1 MIEALLNPVKEVHG
15 VQVHALTLMDLS
27 RLITE
32 YRNEMATLLSNE
44 NSNVLESLIINSPK
58 FIASVISLAIHEP
71 QIERL
76 QSLPIGIQLDFIM
89 TAWELS
95 RITPEQLGKVIQVVT
110 QGIQRIE
117 AQITTPLPDSV
128 KT

>member
-44 NSNVLESLIINSPK
+44 NGNVLESLIINSPK

>member
-15 VQVHALTLMDLS
+15 VQVHALTLIDLS

-44 NSNVLESLIINSPK
+44 NGNVLESLIINSPK

>member
-32 YRNEMATLLSNE
+32 YRNEMAVLLSNE
-44 NSNVLESLIINSPK
+44 NGNVLESLIINSPK

-71 QIERL
+71 KIERL
-76 QSLPIGIQLDFIM
+76 QLLPIGIQLDFIM

>member
-44 NSNVLESLIINSPK
+44 NGNVLESLIINSPK

-95 RITPEQLGKVIQVVT
+95 RITPEQLGKVIRVVT
-110 QGIQRIE
+110 QGIQRINI
-117 AQITTPLPDSV
+117 QIKTPLPDSV

>member
-1 MIEALLNPVKEVHG
+1 MIEALLNPVKDVHG

-32 YRNEMATLLSNE
+32 YRNEMSILLSNE
-44 NSNVLESLIINSPK
+44 NGNVLESLIINSPK

-95 RITPEQLGKVIQVVT
+95 RITPEQLGKVIRVVT
-110 QGIQRIE
+110 QGIQRINI
-117 AQITTPLPDSV
+117 QIKTQLPDSV

>member
-1 MIEALLNPVKEVHG
+1 MIEALLNPVKELHG

-44 NSNVLESLIINSPK
+44 NGNVLESLIINSPK

>member
-1 MIEALLNPVKEVHG
+1 MIEALLNPVKDVHG

-32 YRNEMATLLSNE
+32 YRNEMSILLSNE
-44 NSNVLESLIINSPK
+44 NGNVLESLIINSPK

>member
-1 MIEALLNPVKEVHG
+1 MIEALLNPVKDVHG

-44 NSNVLESLIINSPK
+44 NGNVLESLIINSPK